1 MISTAADARRVDDL
15 LRRFASALRA
25 AQLYSATHPLVGR
38 NLALFHEAVGH
49 HLSSNPSLTF
59 AIVGDEIVVGDTPVP
74 KAVSTMGDLMR
85 RLKAHG
91 VERVTLARGVTEDEI
106 GTLIQLLNRTMKGA
120 ATLSELADEEES
132 GALPHVRVGRVEVQ
146 EQIETSLSDMA
157 TIRRLYADA
166 VAAASRI
173 WHTVLAGNHPDTT
186 EVRGVVNSLAHAVA
200 QNRTALMA
208 LTALKSFDNYSF
220 THMVNV
226 SILTMAQ
233 AHALGIEGA
242 LLHEFGLAALMHD
255 IGKVRTPPEILLKPD
270 KLTDEEFAIV
280 RRHPL
285 DGAEI
290 LRQTPDVPPLV
301 PIVAFEHHLRLNGSG
316 YPLGVSRPSLNLA
329 TMMCSVADVYDA
341 MRTERRYQHA
351 FAIDRILEVLENNDG
366 SEFEPNLVRR
376 FVQLVGLYPAG
387 SLVRLNTG
395 AIAVVTK
402 PCQHDPH
409 RPSVRVVR
417 EAGLLG
423 CGVPYDLDLW
433 EADQIAG
440 KLVWI
445 SSPVE
450 PEDLGIDPLDYL

>member
-1 MISTAADARRVDDL
+1 MISTVANAQHVDDL

-25 AQLYSATHPLVGR
+25 AQLYAATHPLVGR
-38 NLALFHEAVGH
+38 NLALFHEAVAQ

-59 AIVGDEIVVGDTPVP
+59 AMVGDEIVVGDTPVP
-74 KAVSTMGDLMR
+74 KAVATMGDLMR
-85 RLKAHG
+85 RLKSHG
-91 VERVTLARGVTEDEI
+91 IERISLARGVTEEEL
-106 GTLIQLLNRTMKGA
+106 GMLVQLLNRTMTGM
-120 ATLSELADEEES
+120 ATPSEASDEEAA
-132 GALPHVRVGRVEVQ
+132 ALPHVRVGRVEAQ

-157 TIRRLYADA
+157 TIRRLYTEA
-166 VAAASRI
+166 VAAASRV
-173 WHTVLAGNHPDTT
+173 WHSALAGNHPDTT

-233 AHALGIEGA
+233 ARTLGIEGT
-242 LLHEFGLAALMHD
+242 LLREFGLAALMHD

-301 PIVAFEHHLRLNGSG
+301 PTVAFEHHLRLNGSG
-316 YPLGVSRPSLNLA
+316 YPEGVSRPSLNLA
-329 TMMCSVADVYDA
+329 TMMCSIADVYDA

-351 FAIDRILEVLENNDG
+351 FAVDRILEVLEKNDG
-366 SEFEPNLVRR
+366 TEFEPNLVRR
-376 FVQLVGLYPAG
+376 FIQLVGLYPAG

-395 AIAVVTK
+395 AIAVVTN
-402 PCQHDPH
+402 PCQQDPH
-409 RPSVRVVR
+409 RPSVRVIR
-417 EAGLLG
+417 ESGPRG

-433 EADQIAG
+433 EADQLTG